1 MQCDLQ
7 IAIMESSEK
16 LQLSQDLVCISV
28 WGSFALDRTGPP
40 NLGHGAGMKA
50 NSSGRPRI
58 VRTLRASRYRR
69 YDSVEGLTLPLTKSC
84 IMIHAV

>member
-40 NLGHGAGMKA
+40 NLGHGAGM
-50 NSSGRPRI
+50 
-58 VRTLRASRYRR
+58 
-69 YDSVEGLTLPLTKSC
+69 
-84 IMIHAV
+84 